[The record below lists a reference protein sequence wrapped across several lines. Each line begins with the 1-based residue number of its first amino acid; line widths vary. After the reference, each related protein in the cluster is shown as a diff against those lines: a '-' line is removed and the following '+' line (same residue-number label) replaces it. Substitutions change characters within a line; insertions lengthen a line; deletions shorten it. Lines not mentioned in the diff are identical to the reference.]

1 MPREKVLWI
10 RDPYLQQILAGRK
23 TVEVRVAY
31 SNVARLEPGD
41 LLRLNDQQPARVR
54 RVGRYR
60 SFEELLAAEDPT
72 AIAPDMPAEELLQAL
87 REIYSPEKEALG
99 VIALELDL
107 IRSENCGLRT
117 TGRWEGDAE
126 A

>member
-87 REIYSPEKEALG
+87 REIYPPEKEALG

-107 IRSENCGLRT
+107 IR
-117 TGRWEGDAE
+117 
-126 A
+126 